1 MENYIDWLDSAVS
14 KLKEEQKEL
23 ENSSRADE
31 ANFAKVRINVLEI
44 CKTVFG
50 VFKKVKTPEEFD
62 AEYLKKLAELRATH
76 NTTSRKAHENGK
88 AKKSIDERI
97 KLETIAEAEKK
108 FKELGGN

>member
-1 MENYIDWLDSAVS
+1 MENYIAWLDSAAS

-31 ANFAKVRINVLEI
+31 PNFVKVRINVLEI

-50 VFKKVKTPEEFD
+50 VFKKVKTPEDFD
-62 AEYLKKLAELRATH
+62 AEYLKKLAELQEVWKD
-76 NTTSRKAHENGK
+76 SRSKADEHGDV
-88 AKKSIDERI
+88 KKSVVEEI
-97 KLETIAEAEKK
+97 KLETLAEAEKK

>member
-62 AEYLKKLAELRATH
+62 VEYLKKLAELREAWED
-76 NTTSRKAHENGK
+76 SRRKADEHGDV
-88 AKKSIDERI
+88 KKSIVEGI
-97 KLETIAEAEKK
+97 KLETLAEAEKK

>member
-1 MENYIDWLDSAVS
+1 MENYMDWLDSAVL
-14 KLKEEQKEL
+14 KLKKEQQEL

-62 AEYLKKLAELRATH
+62 AEYLKKFAELRKTWEE
-76 NTTSRKAHENGK
+76 SRCKADEHGDV
-88 AKKSIDERI
+88 KKSIVEGI
-97 KLETIAEAEKK
+97 KLETLDEAEQK
-108 FKELGGN
+108 FRELGGN

>member
-62 AEYLKKLAELRATH
+62 AEYLKKLAELREAWED
-76 NTTSRKAHENGK
+76 SRRKADRHGDV
-88 AKKSIDERI
+88 KKSIVEGI
-97 KLETIAEAEKK
+97 KLETLAEAEKK

>member
-1 MENYIDWLDSAVS
+1 MENYIAWLDSAVS

-23 ENSSRADE
+23 EHSSRADE

-50 VFKKVKTPEEFD
+50 VFKKVKTPDEFD
-62 AEYLKKLAELRATH
+62 AEYLKKLAELREAWED
-76 NTTSRKAHENGK
+76 SRSKADEHGDV
-88 AKKSIDERI
+88 KKSIVEGI
-97 KLETIAEAEKK
+97 KLETLAEAEKK

>member
-62 AEYLKKLAELRATH
+62 AEYLKKLAELREDWED
-76 NTTSRKAHENGK
+76 SRRKADGHGDV
-88 AKKSIDERI
+88 KKSIVEGI
-97 KLETIAEAEKK
+97 KLETLAEAEKK